1 MKYLSNKWFV
11 LSILAITWGS
21 SFIMI
26 KQSVAVYTPIQVG
39 ALRLCVAGLVLV
51 GLGWRNIQKIPK
63 KLLPWV
69 ILGGSLGNFFPMFLF
84 PLAQKQVSSSMAGIL
99 DSLVPI
105 FVLIFGALFFGFKSR
120 WTQLMGAVLGF
131 VGAVILMKDGT
142 SDGSGDWFHTSL
154 IILATVMYGFNSLI
168 ISRFLN
174 GIPSFQLSSAVFT
187 IWLGPSMI
195 VLGFSGFFT
204 EFTGT
209 ETQWKGLGYIAILG
223 LIGTALA
230 MILYYNLIQKTSAIF
245 ASTVTYL
252 MPIVAVFWGILDG
265 EKLSSKHAIGGLLI
279 LAGVY
284 LIQMSGKT
292 SITDSEKSTAK
303 NV

>member
-1 MKYLSNKWFV
+1 MKLWNNQWVV
-11 LSILAITWGS
+11 LAILALTWGS

-39 ALRLCVAGLVLV
+39 ALRLCIAGLVLV
-51 GLGWRNIQKIPK
+51 GFGWRNIFKIPK

-69 ILGGSLGNFFPMFLF
+69 IIGGSFGNFFPMFLF

-120 WTQLMGAVLGF
+120 WTQIMGAALGF
-131 VGAVILMKDGT
+131 FGAIILMRDDAQGT
-142 SDGSGDWFHTSL
+142 SGDWFHASL
-154 IILATVMYGFNSLI
+154 IVLATVMYGFNSLI
-168 ISRFLN
+168 ISKFLKE
-174 GIPSFQLSSAVFT
+174 IPSFQLSSAVFT
-187 IWLGPSMI
+187 IWLGPSLI
-195 VLGFSGFFT
+195 VLGFSGFFND
-204 EFTGT
+204 FSGT
-209 ETQWKGLGYIAILG
+209 EVQWQGLGYIVILG

-230 MILYYNLIQKTSAIF
+230 MILYYNLIRQTSAIF

-265 EKLSSKHAIGGLLI
+265 ETLTWVHALGGILI
-279 LAGVY
+279 LLGVY
-284 LIQMSGKT
+284 LIQMPGRFK
-292 SITDSEKSTAK
+292 KSVHSK
-303 NV
+303 